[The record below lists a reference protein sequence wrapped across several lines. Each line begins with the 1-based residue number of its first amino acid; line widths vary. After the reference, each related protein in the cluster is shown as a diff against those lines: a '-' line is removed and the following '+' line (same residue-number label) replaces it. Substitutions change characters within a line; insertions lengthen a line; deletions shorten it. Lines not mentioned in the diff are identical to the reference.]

1 MWTQKQRRL
10 TEIYA
15 AYEAAAQGF
24 KQGAV
29 CRAGCAFCCT
39 HYGPL
44 DILTLEGCLI
54 RAWLA
59 ARPRSQRV
67 ALSGKIAE
75 NRRLK
80 ENGRAARCPFLD
92 GRDNCRI
99 YPLRPFSCRQL
110 YSLRPCGATGPTVH
124 RAAVAL
130 AQDTVRQLQ
139 RLDETGYSGHLTF
152 ILTLL
157 DQPDFRRTYRAG
169 GFDPGRIAAF
179 AKSHRIVINRLV
191 AASGA
196 PGPTPTDTRPPAGG
210 ADWG

>member
-1 MWTQKQRRL
+1 MLTHKQRRL

-29 CRAGCAFCCT
+29 CRTGCAFCCT

-44 DILTLEGCLI
+44 DILTLEGWVI
-54 RAWLA
+54 RTWLA

-67 ALSGKIAE
+67 ALSVKIAA

-80 ENGRAARCPFLD
+80 ENGQAARCPFLD
-92 GRDNCRI
+92 GRDSCRI

-110 YSLRPCGATGPTVH
+110 YSLRPCGASGPTVH

-130 AQDTVRQLQ
+130 AQAIVRQLQ
-139 RLDETGYSGHLTF
+139 GLDETGYSGHLTF
-152 ILTLL
+152 ILALL
-157 DQPDFRRTYRAG
+157 DQPDFRRTYCAG
-169 GFDPGRIAAF
+169 GFDPGQIAAF
-179 AKSHRIVINRLV
+179 AKSHRIVINRLA

-196 PGPTPTDTRPPAGG
+196 AGPTPPDTRLPAAG
-210 ADWG
+210 ADGG